1 MKKIL
6 LLLICCFLLAAC
18 SMASK
23 SNTLEMARVG
33 HETEVE
39 ALPVAADLRVLEQKA
54 TGEAIGKI
62 AKHTELEM
70 EALAKALGQNPP
82 SVDKPDVLVGANVF
96 TEKWS
101 DSIKVTITGYP
112 AYYANFHTATEEDIL
127 RLGIVKLGSRP
138 ALPDS
143 DKSTEAV
150 TNKTTETA
158 ADKASKERKST
169 TDNYFTL
176 RYMLPFSEGITVG
189 NINIGGGWAWKSGN
203 FIGFELGLTPFSI
216 FGDEWSAGGGMN
228 FGRAFDLQYFQL
240 FGGLSAG
247 FWLAEKR
254 KTIQVAKNSGGDLSY
269 RNEDVYFDK
278 VNVLGAFIGGRW
290 NILEL
295 TYRIFPDIFGLSK
308 GVYPMKGDGWHHQ
321 LMIGIQTFF

>member
-1 MKKIL
+1 MKNILL

-18 SMASK
+18 SIASK

-62 AKHTELEM
+62 AMRAELEM
-70 EALAKALGQNPP
+70 EALAKALGQDPP

-101 DSIKVTITGYP
+101 DSLKVTVTGYP
-112 AYYANFHTATEEDIL
+112 AYYANFRTATEEDIL
-127 RLGIVKLGSRP
+127 RLGIVRLGARP
-138 ALPDS
+138 ILPSS
-143 DKSTEAV
+143 DKAPEAL
-150 TNKTTETA
+150 TARTTETA
-158 ADKASKERKST
+158 DKAPQEREST
-169 TDNYFTL
+169 IDNYFTL
-176 RYMLPFSEGITVG
+176 RYMLPVSEGITAG

-203 FIGFELGLTPFSI
+203 FVGLELGLTPFSI

-228 FGRAFDLQYFQL
+228 FGRVFDLQYFQL

-254 KTIQVAKNSGGDLSY
+254 KTIQVAGASFGLPLSY
-269 RNEDVYFDK
+269 HNEDVYFDK

-295 TYRIFPDIFGLSK
+295 TYRIFPDIFELSK
-308 GVYPMKGDGWHHQ
+308 GVYPMEGDGWHHQ
-321 LMIGIQTFF
+321 FMIGINI